1 MKKHDEGYVLAYV
14 VVIMAVL
21 TTIALSV
28 MSVSLS
34 NLQKQR
40 AEVERMQ
47 DKYAAEGAIE
57 QAIEIIENI
66 DYSLIENISLPEGVQ
81 ISAVESSVSGKV
93 CNILISAQHDTAA
106 ILCEIKVESDSEIE
120 GTADGENKNYSLCN
134 PKFLQYVSY
143 KISTVQIPEGGDPSE
158 P

>member
-47 DKYAAEGAIE
+47 DKYAAEGDIE
-57 QAIEIIENI
+57 QVIARLDANRQMSVGVSDLLEGTEVHPELDINAEARNVCTLTLERQGKSVKIIC
-66 DYSLIENISLPEGVQ
+66 
-81 ISAVESSVSGKV
+81 K
-93 CNILISAQHDTAA
+93 
-106 ILCEIKVESDSEIE
+106 IKVTCASDIETELGGYRFDRPEWEYESYTITSVTSEE
-120 GTADGENKNYSLCN
+120 T
-134 PKFLQYVSY
+134 
-143 KISTVQIPEGGDPSE
+143 EGGGESVPK
-158 P
+158 